1 MNFKDPKFVTEEEI
15 EKSGGIVYDPSGDE
29 IATPE
34 SLPDPN
40 EILDSVINILEFMNT
55 PEMVELKNSD
65 RAQFDDTMEE
75 KFLEFSSSYYGI
87 FRMII
92 DGEDITP
99 LYAMLSIISKV
110 KSGGSTMEEAEKNVG
125 TYLTKF
131 LPPEIVDK
139 MEKGILTD
147 KDIKVIEKE

>member
-1 MNFKDPKFVTEEEI
+1 
-15 EKSGGIVYDPSGDE
+15 
-29 IATPE
+29 
-34 SLPDPN
+34 
-40 EILDSVINILEFMNT
+40 
-55 PEMVELKNSD
+55 MVELKNSD